1 MQAVVY
7 PLLCWSV
14 QGYQELGDMT
24 SGRGEAV
31 GLLLGLQGGRREQTR
46 PVWSHQA
53 QLGPTQGDRFS

>member
-53 QLGPTQGDRFS
+53 